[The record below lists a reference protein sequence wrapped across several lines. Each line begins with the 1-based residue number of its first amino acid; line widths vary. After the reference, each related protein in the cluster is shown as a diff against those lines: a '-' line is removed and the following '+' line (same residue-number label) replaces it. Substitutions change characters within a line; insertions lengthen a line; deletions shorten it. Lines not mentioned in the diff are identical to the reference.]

1 MAKPSSK
8 TGGTRRRKKTAEPRS
23 RGLTPAQAQV
33 EPPGRMR
40 TLEEAVEA
48 DGGRVV
54 GSYRDPLG
62 GSWQL
67 VAVLPIDRVAPTPFQ
82 RDLSEA
88 HVKRL
93 TQTLEKLD
101 RFLDPIL
108 CVRRDDGTYWTPN
121 GSHRLA
127 AMRALGAELIFH
139 GENFDQAKAHSEWLA
154 EE

>member
-121 GSHRLA
+121 GSHEMWCGRWKGTPRYA
-127 AMRALGAELIFH
+127 
-139 GENFDQAKAHSEWLA
+139 
-154 EE
+154 